1 MKKTIDEYR
10 ISMDKI
16 TPSASFISDT
26 ERMMKKIRDEQTAK
40 KSIDIPPQSETMPLM
55 DLFGKEARRR
65 RIKKA
70 AAAFSAA
77 AAVLIA
83 AVSLNL
89 YNKVNIPNV
98 DTSITEKTVSESS
111 GETGEEMLSAVT
123 EPEITVTT
131 VTSSAEDGT
140 LLETQEIY
148 DDETSQDISEVDGSY
163 DDSIAAEEEVTVQ
176 TEPAQTDIVGQKSP
190 RNGHDGVHSANIM
203 SDSGTG
209 TAPVTYPENDSGS
222 HSDSGNNDVIPNEA
236 GYSVSESYYDAP
248 KAEETE
254 YDGIPVYVPG
264 FGGEGYE
271 GDIEES
277 DDVLESPYSYENV
290 SAEVYSLQFSYDIGT
305 ENIEAADKVYV
316 PDSIFS
322 LDGGEYYLV
331 ITPGFDDYDPVNKT
345 ASAPQEVRVNENDTE
360 NIDFIMSSM
369 MSAASGSDAS
379 YYDSEQRLSDYRY
392 NIAVYSAD
400 ESEDNAMLFD
410 ISFNSDCLVINRY
423 DNGTVSSVEYAI
435 SRDEYDNSND
445 AVEQLYE

>member
-26 ERMMKKIRDEQTAK
+26 EALMKKIRDEQTAK

-98 DTSITEKTVSESS
+98 DTSVTEKTVSESS
-111 GETGEEMLSAVT
+111 GETGEETRSAVT

-131 VTSSAEDGT
+131 VTSSAEDEIIS
-140 LLETQEIY
+140 ETQEFY
-148 DDETSQDISEVDGSY
+148 DDDIPQDLSEGDGSY
-163 DDSIAAEEEVTVQ
+163 DDNIDLTEEEATVQ
-176 TEPAQTDIVGQKSP
+176 AEPAQTEASGQKGF

-203 SDSGTG
+203 SDGGTD
-209 TAPVTYPENDSGS
+209 TAPVTYPENDSVS
-222 HSDSGNNDVIPNEA
+222 NSDSGNNDVMPNEA
-236 GYSVSESYYDAP
+236 NYSVSESYYAP
-248 KAEETE
+248 EAEETE

-271 GDIEES
+271 EDIEET
-277 DDVLESPYSYENV
+277 DDVLGSPYSYENI
-290 SAEVYSLQFSYDIGT
+290 SSEVYSLHFSYDIGT

-322 LDGGEYYLV
+322 LDSGEYYLV
-331 ITPGFDDYDPVNKT
+331 ITPGFDDYDPVNRT
-345 ASAPQEVRVNENDTE
+345 ASAPQEVLVNENDTE

-369 MSAASGSDAS
+369 MSAASSSDAS
-379 YYDSEQRLSDYRY
+379 YHDSEQRLSDYRY

-400 ESEDNAMLFD
+400 ESEDNAMLFE
-410 ISFNSDCLVINRY
+410 ISFNSECLVINRY

-435 SRDEYDNSND
+435 SSGEYGDLNK
-445 AVEQLYE
+445 AVEQLNE